1 MKNLNPLTQIKRL
14 LLPLVLFSLITNLA
28 VLVSPIYMMQV
39 LDRVVPSGN
48 LNTLALLLLVA
59 LGAIATHAIVEFFR
73 DICLMRLARWIE
85 AVGARAALR
94 SEGRERQ
101 DAITNVGEL
110 AAAFKGGLAVT
121 ALNMPWVPVF
131 LFALVLIH
139 PMFLILIVGIVGA
152 TWGLSRACTF
162 LTADAQGQAASISRN
177 EMSTLQDATDP
188 VLVAGIRAILEN
200 LTRRFFN
207 LQHQRHQFEEQ
218 ATRTKTLQTAAS
230 GFLRTSAQIL
240 SLTLGAFLVVQ
251 GDLTAGGMIGAS
263 IITVKTIGTIEASLT
278 SLDGLKSAFAAY
290 RNLGTQLTTESH
302 VPTEMADLS
311 GKLTAQG
318 LIFPRGGGAP
328 PRLDR
333 VSVDLLPGECLA
345 IVGDSGSGKTT
356 LLHALCGIDPAPIGS
371 VFLDESEARTL
382 GPETIAHHIGYL
394 PQQARLVKGT
404 LAQNI
409 SCFEE
414 NPPDE
419 KIVEA
424 ARTAGVHGLISALP
438 QAYETDMGTA
448 PYLLSAGQK
457 QRVALAR
464 SIYQSPRYLFLDEP
478 NALLD
483 AVGERQLCDTLA
495 VLKTRGTTIVI
506 VLHRS
511 GIMGLAD
518 KVLMVDQGRMADYGA
533 RAEVLGRMSNGK
545 QRLKIPLNA
554 ASVQDL
560 NDWIVAQFSRHSDR
574 EFCVKAAMVGT
585 ELFNA
590 ACLNGSQDEQREGI
604 FTFRFIKE
612 HLCELVLREERHS
625 VAAQKMPK
633 IKSLVEHPEV
643 SMVDLPSDEIALA
656 VVAQMADTLQVQNI
670 EDASLFRPSCRAI
683 NRKPMRKQRGQ
694 TDGHARQ

>member
-1 MKNLNPLTQIKRL
+1 MKSTNPLGQIKRL
-14 LLPLVLFSLITNLA
+14 LIPLVLFSLITNLA

-59 LGAIATHAIVEFFR
+59 LGAIALHSVVEYFR
-73 DICLMRLARWIE
+73 DTCLTRLARWIE
-85 AVGARAALR
+85 TVGARAALR
-94 SEGRERQ
+94 CEGNARQ
-101 DAITNVGEL
+101 DAISNVGEL
-110 AAAFKGGLAVT
+110 AGAFKGGLAVT

-131 LFALVLIH
+131 IFALMLIH
-139 PMFLILIVGIVGA
+139 PMFLVLIALIVGA
-152 TWGLSRACTF
+152 TWGVTRICGF
-162 LTADAQGQAASISRN
+162 VTADAQRQAVGISRR
-177 EMSTLQDATDP
+177 EMLTLQDATDQM
-188 VLVAGIRAILEN
+188 LVSGIRAILEN

-207 LQHQRHQFEEQ
+207 LQRQRHGFEEQ
-218 ATRTKTLQTAAS
+218 STRTTTIESACSA
-230 GFLRTSAQIL
+230 FLRTSAQIL

-263 IITVKTIGTIEASLT
+263 IITAKTIGTIESSLT
-278 SLDGLKSAFAAY
+278 SLDNIKSAFAAY
-290 RNLGTQLTTESH
+290 RDLGKQLTTQAH
-302 VPTEMADLS
+302 VPTEMDELS
-311 GKLTAQG
+311 GQLSAQG
-318 LIFPRGGGAP
+318 LVYPRGGGAP

-333 VSVDLLPGECLA
+333 VSVDLAPGECLA

-371 VFLDESEARTL
+371 VFLDESETRTL
-382 GPETIAHHIGYL
+382 GPETIARHIGYL

-404 LAQNI
+404 LAENI

-414 NPPDE
+414 NPSDT
-419 KIVEA
+419 KIVDA

-438 QAYETDMGTA
+438 QAYQSDMGEA

-464 SIYQSPRYLFLDEP
+464 SIYQNPKYLFLDEP

-495 VLKTRGTTIVI
+495 VLKSRGTTIVM

-518 KVLMVDQGRMADYGA
+518 KVLMMDQGRMADYGP

-590 ACLNGSQDEQREGI
+590 ACLNGPQDEQRHGI
-604 FTFRFIKE
+604 FTFRFVKE

-625 VAAQKMPK
+625 AAVEKMPK
-633 IKSLVEHPEV
+633 IKSLVQHPEV

-656 VVAQMADTLQVQNI
+656 VVAQMADALQVQNI
-670 EDASLFRPSCRAI
+670 ENASLFSAMLSSDKSQANAQVARA
-683 NRKPMRKQRGQ
+683 
-694 TDGHARQ
+694 H

>member
-1 MKNLNPLTQIKRL
+1 MQNANPLGQVKRL
-14 LLPLVLFSLITNLA
+14 VVPLVLFSLITNLA

-59 LGAIATHAIVEFFR
+59 LGAIAIHGCVDFFR
-73 DICLMRLARWIE
+73 DICLSRTARWVE
-85 AVGARAALR
+85 TVGARAALR
-94 SEGRERQ
+94 STGEDRQ
-101 DAITNVGEL
+101 AAIKNVGEL
-110 AAAFKGGLAVT
+110 AAFCTGGLAVT
-121 ALNMPWVPVF
+121 ALNIPWIPVF
-131 LFALVLIH
+131 LLALMLIH

-152 TWGLSRACTF
+152 TWGTGKACAF
-162 LTADAQGQAASISRN
+162 LTADAQAQAQSISGT
-177 EMSTLQDATDP
+177 EMRTLQDATDP

-200 LTRRFFN
+200 LTHRFFS
-207 LQHQRHQFEEQ
+207 LQSKRHQFEEQ
-218 ATRTKTLQTAAS
+218 AAQTKTLQTAVS

-240 SLTLGAFLVVQ
+240 SLTLGAFLVVR
-251 GDLTAGGMIGAS
+251 GELTAGGMIGAS
-263 IITVKTIGTIEASLT
+263 IITAKTIGTIEASIT
-278 SLDGLKSAFAAY
+278 GFTGLKSTFAAY
-290 RNLGTQLTTESH
+290 KELGGQLTQTVH
-302 VPTEMADLS
+302 APTEIEALS
-311 GKLTAQG
+311 GTLSAQG
-318 LIFPRGGGAP
+318 LIYPRGGGAP

-333 VSVDLLPGECLA
+333 VTFDLTPGECLA

-382 GPETIAHHIGYL
+382 GPETIAKEIGYL

-404 LAQNI
+404 LAENI

-414 NPPDE
+414 NPSDN
-419 KIVEA
+419 KIIDA

-438 QAYETDMGTA
+438 QAYQSDMGA
-448 PYLLSAGQK
+448 SPYLLSAGQK

-464 SIYQSPRYLFLDEP
+464 SIFQTPRYLFLDEP

-495 VLKTRGTTIVI
+495 VLKSRGTTIVM

-518 KVLMVDQGRMADYGA
+518 KVLMLDQGRMADFGP

-574 EFCVKAAMVGT
+574 EFCAKAAMVGT

-590 ACLNGSQDEQREGI
+590 ACLNGAVDEQRNAI
-604 FTFRFIKE
+604 FTFRFHKE
-612 HLCELVLREERHS
+612 HLCELVLREERHTE
-625 VAAQKMPK
+625 AAEKMPK
-633 IKSLVEHPEV
+633 IRSLIEHPEV
-643 SMVDLPSDEIALA
+643 SMLDLPSDEIALA
-656 VVAQMADTLQVQNI
+656 VVAQMADALKVENV
-670 EDASLFRPSCRAI
+670 EDASLFSAVLSSDKSQAKEMRP
-683 NRKPMRKQRGQ
+683 
-694 TDGHARQ
+694 H